1 MPFFRLPMLKDES
14 VDHVIMAVSVDYLI
28 RPYDVFR
35 EVLRILKPGKYISI
49 NSVNTSEDI

>member
-1 MPFFRLPMLKDES
+1 MLKDES

-35 EVLRILKPGKYISI
+35 EVLRILKPGKYVSI
-49 NSVNTSEDI
+49 TSVQN